1 MKKSL
6 FLIILLFQ
14 SVLSFAQMQGQRSG
28 QGQTSMPK
36 FNAKNVAGILKYDEV
51 KINKKLGIKDNDL
64 KKNIYKPLS
73 VYNKKVDEIIFLNT
87 PKLEKIEREVNLQ
100 REIAMANKDRQAMM
114 GIMDEA
120 KKEIAPIKK
129 KIIEANKILN
139 EQLKKILSEKQ
150 YKKWLKYQ
158 ANKKKALKPKSQS
171 GTNNMSRGQGQGRH
185 SGGGGGGRGDK
196 MGY

>member
-14 SVLSFAQMQGQRSG
+14 SVLSFAQMQGQKSG

-51 KINKKLGIKDNDL
+51 KIYKKLGIKDNDL

-129 KIIEANKILN
+129 MIIEANKILN
-139 EQLKKILSEKQ
+139 EQLKIILSEKQ

-158 ANKKKALKPKSQS
+158 ANKKKALKPQNQS

-185 SGGGGGGRGDK
+185 SGGGGGGRGSR